1 MSTMAT
7 WRMRASQLGVL
18 LRASIAGRVLDRLLE
33 VEALD
38 KAVALAAKA
47 FVALFPL
54 LVVVAT
60 YGPANFR
67 ESMLDVL
74 RDRFGVSGSAG
85 DVVASAFNT
94 GEQVRSATGVIGLV
108 VLVLY
113 ATTFTTALHRI
124 YLRVW
129 RRPGGQGL
137 AGQLRGLRW
146 VAGIVALLALGS
158 LTTRVVGGLVGTG
171 TQFVVA
177 LAAGI
182 AFWWWTGRAMTRR
195 EVRWRPL
202 LPGAVLTA
210 AAMHAYAFV
219 APLWMPT
226 NVQNNADQFGFFG
239 VALALV
245 TWFVGAAYIIIGSA
259 VIGAVLADDTGRIG
273 RLVRGPSDQV
283 LEPDAPADVL
293 PPNRATAASPAVSS
307 AAAAPPTTA

>member
-1 MSTMAT
+1 MAT
-7 WRMRASQLGVL
+7 WRLRATNLVGRI
-18 LRASIAGRVLDRLLE
+18 RASIAGRILDRLLE

-60 YGPANFR
+60 YAPEDFR
-67 ESMLDVL
+67 ESVLDEL
-74 RDRFGVSGSAG
+74 QDRFGVSGSAG
-85 DVVASAFNT
+85 DVVISAFNT

-113 ATTFTTALHRI
+113 ATTFTTALHRV

-129 RRPGGQGL
+129 RRPGAQGL

-146 VAGIVALLALGS
+146 VAGIIVLLGLAS
-158 LTTRVVGGLVGTG
+158 LTSRIFSGFVGTG
-171 TQFVVA
+171 TQFVVS
-177 LAAGI
+177 LCGGI
-182 AFWWWTGRAMTRR
+182 ALWWWTGRAMTRR

-210 AAMHAYAFV
+210 VAMLAYTLV
-219 APLWMPT
+219 APLWMPI
-226 NVQNNADQFGFFG
+226 NVENNAEQFGFFG

-283 LEPDAPADVL
+283 LEPDAPPDVL
-293 PPNRATAASPAVSS
+293 PPNKADEATGLSSPTA
-307 AAAAPPTTA
+307 PTTTV